1 MTYHKD
7 LPTTWIEII
16 EKDAVLKELWADHY
30 SEYEAVPEFLF
41 GSVWGEIWRLKPIF
55 ALYGESGLAMYE
67 KLLEVEALTECD
79 APEEILEMY
88 EGYSYV
94 KAKGNTELAKEV
106 IRDYIKAMNNLYV
119 NEFEEEAI
127 LDEEAKI
134 TFVPSEERGKVME
147 ELHKAWRE
155 GNYIPENDMHET
167 IGDWYIWELPIK
179 SECKE
184 LKNFLWESLYNME
197 EDYKMA
203 YYLLWSLADMPG
215 MENPYLP
222 YYKLWCMGI
231 TARFAAKDEVFV
243 M

>member
-1 MTYHKD
+1 MEVYGARYGD
-7 LPTTWIEII
+7 
-16 EKDAVLKELWADHY
+16 
-30 SEYEAVPEFLF
+30 
-41 GSVWGEIWRLKPIF
+41 KPIF
-55 ALYGESGLAMYE
+55 ALYGEPGLEMYE
-67 KLLEVEALTECD
+67 KILEVEALTERS
-79 APEEILEMY
+79 AGEEILEMY

-94 KAKGNTELAKEV
+94 KSKGNMELAQTVVKE
-106 IRDYIKAMNNLYV
+106 YIKAMNNLYV

-134 TFVPSEERGKVME
+134 TFVSSEERSKVME
-147 ELHKAWRE
+147 ELHKAWRA
-155 GNYIPENDMHET
+155 GDYTPENDMQET

-184 LKNFLWESLYNME
+184 LKNLLWESLYNME

-222 YYKLWCMGI
+222 YYKLWCMGL
-231 TARFAAKDEVFV
+231 TARFVAKDEVFV